1 MILTPNG
8 IQHGNKF
15 RNHPNDSTG
24 GGDAASEEPVGGGNA
39 TTTRGSRRRAAVAV
53 LVLVGVC
60 VVAIGAWKR
69 TAGRVAEGGGGG
81 GGAAGCGDETGGSQ
95 ERGDELGYC
104 NRREMSSE
112 SCPAAAAGD
121 VATAEELLE
130 RARGLVPAALA
141 AARSATGFGGRWK
154 AIAARLERVPPC
166 LSDLSSHPC
175 FSKNSLCRELLQ
187 SVAATLAEASELGE
201 RCREP
206 PRAGKLQMQS
216 DLDALAGKLDLN
228 LRDCALLVKTGVLS
242 DATVPAAPAEAG
254 AAAAAARTDVRELLA
269 RLQIGHAEA
278 KHRAVDGL
286 LDALREDEKSVL
298 SALGRGNVAAL
309 VQLLTAT
316 APKVREKA
324 ATVLCLLAESG
335 SCEGLLMSEGALPP
349 LIRLAESG
357 SLVGREKAVITLS
370 MSPDIARAI
379 VGHSGVRPLIDVCQT
394 GDSISQSAAAGAL
407 KNISAVPEV
416 RQALAEEGVVRVM
429 INLLDS
435 GVVLGSKEYAA
446 ECLQNL
452 TSSNDNLRRA
462 VVNEGGLRSLLAYID
477 GPLPQESPVA
487 ALRNLVT
494 AVSSDSLVSLCV
506 LPRLVHVLRDG
517 SVGAQQA
524 AAAAICKIS
533 SSAEMKRLVG
543 EHGCIPLLVRLLE
556 AKSNVAREAAA
567 QAVASLMGYPPNAR
581 DIKKDEKSVPNLVQL
596 LDPSPHNTA
605 KKYAISCLLSLSAS
619 KRCKKLM
626 ISHGAIGYLKKLT
639 EKDVAGAKKL
649 LEKLE
654 RGKLRSLFVRK

>member
-1 MILTPNG
+1 
-8 IQHGNKF
+8 
-15 RNHPNDSTG
+15 
-24 GGDAASEEPVGGGNA
+24 
-39 TTTRGSRRRAAVAV
+39 
-53 LVLVGVC
+53 
-60 VVAIGAWKR
+60 
-69 TAGRVAEGGGGG
+69 
-81 GGAAGCGDETGGSQ
+81 
-95 ERGDELGYC
+95 
-104 NRREMSSE
+104 
-112 SCPAAAAGD
+112 
-121 VATAEELLE
+121 
-130 RARGLVPAALA
+130 
-141 AARSATGFGGRWK
+141 
-154 AIAARLERVPPC
+154 
-166 LSDLSSHPC
+166 
-175 FSKNSLCRELLQ
+175 
-187 SVAATLAEASELGE
+187 
-201 RCREP
+201 
-206 PRAGKLQMQS
+206 MQS

-242 DATVPAAPAEAG
+242 DATVPAAQAEAATEAG
-254 AAAAAARTDVRELLA
+254 TQTDVRELLA

-286 LDALREDEKSVL
+286 LDALRENEESVL

-309 VQLLTAT
+309 VHLLTAT

-335 SCEGLLMSEGALPP
+335 SCEGLLVSEGALPP

-357 SLVGREKAVITLS
+357 SLVGREKAVITLQRLS

-435 GVVLGSKEYAA
+435 GVVPGSKEYAA

-452 TSSNDNLRRA
+452 TSCNDNLRRA
-462 VVNEGGLRSLLAYID
+462 VVSEGGLRSLLAYID

-494 AVSSDSLVSLCV
+494 AITPDTLVSLCV
-506 LPRLVHVLRDG
+506 LPRLVHALRDG

-524 AAAAICKIS
+524 AAAAICKVS
-533 SSAEMKRLVG
+533 SSTDMKRLVG

-556 AKSNVAREAAA
+556 AKSNGAREAAA

-596 LDPSPHNTA
+596 LEPSPQNTA
-605 KKYAISCLLSLSAS
+605 KKYAISCLLALSAS

-626 ISHGAIGYLKKLT
+626 ISHGAIGYLKKLS

-654 RGKLRSLFVRK
+654 RGSLRSLFSRK

>member
-1 MILTPNG
+1 MGT
-8 IQHGNKF
+8 
-15 RNHPNDSTG
+15 
-24 GGDAASEEPVGGGNA
+24 
-39 TTTRGSRRRAAVAV
+39 
-53 LVLVGVC
+53 
-60 VVAIGAWKR
+60 
-69 TAGRVAEGGGGG
+69 
-81 GGAAGCGDETGGSQ
+81 
-95 ERGDELGYC
+95 
-104 NRREMSSE
+104 
-112 SCPAAAAGD
+112 CPAAAGD
-121 VATAEELLE
+121 ATAEELLQ
-130 RARGLVPAALA
+130 RARGLVPPALA
-141 AARSATGFGGRWK
+141 AARAATGFGGRWK
-154 AIAARLERVPPC
+154 AIATRLEKVPPC

-187 SVAATLAEASELGE
+187 SVAATLAEAAELGA
-201 RCREP
+201 RCHEP
-206 PRAGKLQMQS
+206 PKAGKLQMQS

-228 LRDCALLVKTGVLS
+228 LRDCSLLVKTGVLS
-242 DATVPAAPAEAG
+242 DATVPVAPAAC
-254 AAAAAARTDVRELLA
+254 AQADVRELLA

-316 APKVREKA
+316 AAKVREKA

-349 LIRLAESG
+349 LVRLAESG
-357 SLVGREKAVITLS
+357 SLVGREKAVITLQRLS
-370 MSPDIARAI
+370 MSADIARAI
-379 VGHSGVRPLIDVCQT
+379 VGHSGVRALIDMCQT
-394 GDSISQSAAAGAL
+394 GDSITQSAAAGAL

-429 INLLDS
+429 VSLLDS

-452 TSSNDNLRRA
+452 TSSNDSLRRA
-462 VVNEGGLRSLLAYID
+462 VVSEGGLRSLLAYLD

-487 ALRNLVT
+487 AVRNLVS
-494 AVSSDSLVSLCV
+494 AVSADSLVSLCV

-524 AAAAICKIS
+524 AAATICKMS
-533 SSAEMKRLVG
+533 SSMDMKRLVG

-556 AKSNVAREAAA
+556 AKSNGAREAAA
-567 QAVASLMGYPPNAR
+567 QAVASLMGCPPNAR
-581 DIKKDEKSVPNLVQL
+581 DMKKDEKSVANLVQL
-596 LDPSPHNTA
+596 LDPSPQNTA
-605 KKYAISCLLSLSAS
+605 KKYAISCLLALSTS

-626 ISHGAIGYLKKLT
+626 ISHGAIGYLKKLSES

-649 LEKLE
+649 LEKLD
-654 RGKLRSLFVRK
+654 RGRLRSLFGRK

>member
-1 MILTPNG
+1 
-8 IQHGNKF
+8 
-15 RNHPNDSTG
+15 
-24 GGDAASEEPVGGGNA
+24 
-39 TTTRGSRRRAAVAV
+39 
-53 LVLVGVC
+53 
-60 VVAIGAWKR
+60 
-69 TAGRVAEGGGGG
+69 
-81 GGAAGCGDETGGSQ
+81 
-95 ERGDELGYC
+95 
-104 NRREMSSE
+104 MSPQ
-112 SCPAAAAGD
+112 SCPAAAGD
-121 VATAEELLE
+121 ATAEELLA
-130 RARGLVPAALA
+130 RARVLVPPALA
-141 AARSATGFGGRWK
+141 AARAATGFGGRWK

-187 SVAATLAEASELGE
+187 SVAATLAEAAELGA

-206 PRAGKLQMQS
+206 PKAGKLQMQS

-242 DATVPAAPAEAG
+242 DATVPATQAEAM
-254 AAAAAARTDVRELLA
+254 AAAGGAQTDVRELLA

-278 KHRAVDGL
+278 KHRALDGL
-286 LDALREDEKSVL
+286 LDALRENEESVL
-298 SALGRGNVAAL
+298 SALGRGNIAAL

-335 SCEGLLMSEGALPP
+335 SCEGKLMSEGALPP

-357 SLVGREKAVITLS
+357 SLVGREKAVITLQRLS
-370 MSPDIARAI
+370 MSPDIAPAI

-416 RQALAEEGVVRVM
+416 RQTLAEEGVVRVM

-435 GVVLGSKEYAA
+435 GVAPGSKEYAA

-452 TSSNDNLRRA
+452 TSSNDSLRRA
-462 VVNEGGLRSLLAYID
+462 VVSEGGLRSLLAYID

-494 AVSSDSLVSLCV
+494 AVSPDSLVSLCV
-506 LPRLVHVLRDG
+506 LPRLVHALREG

-524 AAAAICKIS
+524 AAAAICKVS
-533 SSAEMKRLVG
+533 SSTEMKRVVG

-556 AKSNVAREAAA
+556 AKSNGAREAAA
-567 QAVASLMGYPPNAR
+567 QAVASLMGYPANAR
-581 DIKKDEKSVPNLVQL
+581 DIKKDEKSVPNTAAAGPEPPEHGEEVRHLV
-596 LDPSPHNTA
+596 P
-605 KKYAISCLLSLSAS
+605 
-619 KRCKKLM
+619 
-626 ISHGAIGYLKKLT
+626 
-639 EKDVAGAKKL
+639 AGAGGEQAVQEADDL
-649 LEKLE
+649 ARRHRVPEEALGEGRRRRQEAAGEAGPRQAAHPLQQE
-654 RGKLRSLFVRK
+654 VGTIRSSRS

>member
-1 MILTPNG
+1 
-8 IQHGNKF
+8 
-15 RNHPNDSTG
+15 
-24 GGDAASEEPVGGGNA
+24 
-39 TTTRGSRRRAAVAV
+39 
-53 LVLVGVC
+53 
-60 VVAIGAWKR
+60 
-69 TAGRVAEGGGGG
+69 
-81 GGAAGCGDETGGSQ
+81 
-95 ERGDELGYC
+95 
-104 NRREMSSE
+104 MSLQ
-112 SCPAAAAGD
+112 SCPAAAGD
-121 VATAEELLE
+121 VRAEELLE
-130 RARGLVPAALA
+130 RARVLVPAALA
-141 AARSATGFGGRWK
+141 AARAATGFGGRWK
-154 AIAARLERVPPC
+154 AIVARLERVPPC

-187 SVAATLAEASELGE
+187 SVAATLAEAAELGE

-206 PRAGKLQMQS
+206 TRAGKLQMQS

-242 DATVPAAPAEAG
+242 DATVPAAPVE
-254 AAAAAARTDVRELLA
+254 AAAAAAAAQTDVRELLA

-316 APKVREKA
+316 APKVREKT
-324 ATVLCLLAESG
+324 ATVLCLIAESG

-357 SLVGREKAVITLS
+357 SLVGREKAVITLQRLS

-379 VGHSGVRPLIDVCQT
+379 VGHSGVRPLIDICQT

-407 KNISAVPEV
+407 KNLSAVPEV

-462 VVNEGGLRSLLAYID
+462 VVSEGGLRSLLAYLD

-494 AVSSDSLVSLCV
+494 AVSPDSLVSLCV

-517 SVGAQQA
+517 SIGAQQA

-533 SSAEMKRLVG
+533 SSTDMKRLVG

-556 AKSNVAREAAA
+556 AKSNAAREAAA
-567 QAVASLMGYPPNAR
+567 QAVASLMSYPPNAR
-581 DIKKDEKSVPNLVQL
+581 DIKKHEKSVPNLVQL
-596 LDPSPHNTA
+596 LDPSPQNTA

-626 ISHGAIGYLKKLT
+626 ISHGAIGYLKKLS

-654 RGKLRSLFVRK
+654 RGKLRSLFSRK

>member
-1 MILTPNG
+1 
-8 IQHGNKF
+8 
-15 RNHPNDSTG
+15 
-24 GGDAASEEPVGGGNA
+24 
-39 TTTRGSRRRAAVAV
+39 
-53 LVLVGVC
+53 
-60 VVAIGAWKR
+60 
-69 TAGRVAEGGGGG
+69 
-81 GGAAGCGDETGGSQ
+81 
-95 ERGDELGYC
+95 
-104 NRREMSSE
+104 MSLQS
-112 SCPAAAAGD
+112 SCPAAA
-121 VATAEELLE
+121 AEELLE

-141 AARSATGFGGRWK
+141 AARSATGFGSRWK

-187 SVAATLAEASELGE
+187 SVAATLTEASELAE
-201 RCREP
+201 RCRAP

-228 LRDCALLVKTGVLS
+228 LRDCALLVRSAVLS
-242 DATVPAAPAEAG
+242 DATVPPAPAES
-254 AAAAAARTDVRELLA
+254 AAQTDVRELLA

-298 SALGRGNVAAL
+298 SALRRGNVAAL

-316 APKVREKA
+316 ALKVREKA

-335 SCEGLLMSEGALPP
+335 SCEGLLMSEDALPP

-357 SLVGREKAVITLS
+357 SLVGRVKAVITLQRLS

-379 VGHSGVRPLIDVCQT
+379 VGHSGVRPLIDICRT
-394 GDSISQSAAAGAL
+394 GDSVSQSAAAGAL
-407 KNISAVPEV
+407 KNISAVPEI

-435 GVVLGSKEYAA
+435 GIVLGSKEYAA

-494 AVSSDSLVSLCV
+494 AISPDSLVSLCV

-524 AAAAICKIS
+524 AAAAICKVS
-533 SSAEMKRLVG
+533 SSTDMKRLVG
-543 EHGCIPLLVRLLE
+543 EHGCIIPLLVRLLE
-556 AKSNVAREAAA
+556 AKSIAAREAAA
-567 QAVASLMGYPPNAR
+567 QAVASLMAYPPNAR

-619 KRCKKLM
+619 KRCRKLM

-639 EKDVAGAKKL
+639 EMDVAGAKKL